1 MLCDL
6 AKDSEPHLEKRT
18 NTSSSCWEEGRSWCE
33 PRLGAWARTECG
45 VWELTE
51 REVRGSCRPGPCH
64 EKRLQAQAEES
75 PGQA

>member
-33 PRLGAWARTECG
+33 PRLGAWDSEASSLRFA
-45 VWELTE
+45 EL
-51 REVRGSCRPGPCH
+51 CRCCT
-64 EKRLQAQAEES
+64 
-75 PGQA
+75 